1 MTILGFTS
9 PISSTS
15 HRFVLFVCFSNARI
29 SNRLIFAFQVNPIID
44 ACIECGFCESNCPT
58 RSATVTPRQRIALAR
73 RKKQIEAGQADAEG
87 VSGTAAADAFAS
99 GFGGGM
105 TFDHAVTASC
115 AADGM
120 CASKC
125 PVGINTGEYVKAL
138 RAVSHHSAK
147 IYLPCFTLGSVW
159 SRNVVGRRPT
169 PMRLLLF
176 LVQPCGPQTT

>member
-1 MTILGFTS
+1 M
-9 PISSTS
+9 
-15 HRFVLFVCFSNARI
+15 H
-29 SNRLIFAFQVNPIID
+29 PIID

-73 RKKQIEAGQADAEG
+73 RKKQLEIGVGNAEG
-87 VSGTAAADAFAS
+87 FDGRAAANLFAS
-99 GFGGGM
+99 GASNGM

-138 RAVSHHSAK
+138 RAVS
-147 IYLPCFTLGSVW
+147 
-159 SRNVVGRRPT
+159 
-169 PMRLLLF
+169 MRL
-176 LVQPCGPQTT
+176 